1 MAEDS
6 LLRVPKRPK
15 NQTDVKI
22 VVGDG
27 EVEVHS
33 VILILASPVFE
44 KMLSSCM
51 HEGSATEIT
60 LPGKKR
66 SEFVTFYKALQLY
79 SMEPLTEDSATF
91 LSCWADEYQI
101 EALKTKCEEYLVS
114 SVPVDSSSLKHAMT
128 YRMHKRVT
136 QCVDTMKKDV
146 VKYLD
151 ELGDL
156 TEENTKEYMQVVWPA
171 LCEQAGIRLFPM
183 PAPDQVHAMWPF
195 LAVAVRLSK
204 CAASAAALDRLRR
217 DANHWAHQLQTSL
230 SGHEVPIV
238 IKNRARVFIVEK
250 LKRHNISS
258 IAV

>member
-15 NQTDVKI
+15 IQTDVKI

-27 EVEVHS
+27 EVSVHS

-79 SMEPLTEDSATF
+79 SMEPLTEDSAVF

-128 YRMHKRVT
+128 YGMHKRVT
-136 QCVDTMKKDV
+136 QCVDTMKKRRCKV
-146 VKYLD
+146 
-151 ELGDL
+151 LGR
-156 TEENTKEYMQVVWPA
+156 V
-171 LCEQAGIRLFPM
+171 GR
-183 PAPDQVHAMWPF
+183 PDRGEHERVHAGG
-195 LAVAVRLSK
+195 VASSLRTGEHSAFPDARSRSGTCNVALPGGRRPLVEVRGLCGRSRQTLQG
-204 CAASAAALDRLRR
+204 CESLGTST
-217 DANHWAHQLQTSL
+217 ANNPLWT
-230 SGHEVPIV
+230 
-238 IKNRARVFIVEK
+238 
-250 LKRHNISS
+250 
-258 IAV
+258 